1 MAVNS
6 ALLDAV
12 KNAKNKYSRSD
23 NKHLKPAEGR
33 NIYRIV
39 IPTDATKLGPNGEF
53 WADLGQH
60 WIKTALKG
68 KPICVV
74 GSRDICFGEPCA
86 VGIAYEAALG
96 HAESAGYD
104 EDTIALIKEMK
115 PAKSVLFQAINRTTD
130 TKAQTVEIL
139 ELRPSAAQQIL
150 DLYMQYLE
158 EGQDMFDLA
167 SGIDIVVT
175 KSGKGLQ
182 TEYTVNVKPGASAPV
197 SKEAVAK
204 CISLREHIEREFF
217 KGEENKAILT
227 LQNIAGVQL
236 PRLAAPAS
244 SSAAALPASST
255 PAASGNSASAPAT
268 PAPAKQNAFQAA
280 AGQVADEAPDTVSA
294 ADLADM
300 SSDDLDDVLSQLND
314 LG

>member
-33 NIYRIV
+33 NVYRIV

-104 EDTIALIKEMK
+104 EDTVALIKEMK
-115 PAKSVLFQAINRTTD
+115 PAKSVLFQAVNRTTD
-130 TKAQTVEIL
+130 NKSQTVEIL

-167 SGIDIVVT
+167 AGVDIVVT

-182 TEYTVNVKPGASAPV
+182 TEYTVNVKPGASAPLA
-197 SKEAVAK
+197 KEAAER
-204 CISLREHIEREFF
+204 CINLREHIEREYF

-227 LQNIAGVQL
+227 LQNIAGIQL
-236 PRLAAPAS
+236 PRLAATP
-244 SSAAALPASST
+244 SAAALSAPST

-294 ADLADM
+294 ADLDSM